1 VIPVM
6 RETLVEIERHSLAP
20 YAMRSESSRGRAHP
34 EPEHGYRTA
43 FQRDR
48 ERIIHTTAFRRLEY
62 KTQVFVVTEGDHYR
76 TRLTHT
82 IEVAQIGR
90 AIARALRAN
99 EDLTEAI
106 CLAHDLGHPPF
117 GHAGEEV
124 LNHLMEGR
132 GGFDHNAQS
141 LRVVD
146 HLEERYPGFRGLN
159 LTWEL
164 REGIIKHETDYD
176 ASDATAFEP
185 QLRPTLEAQIV
196 NFADEYAYSAADLE
210 DGLRSGILTPDALAG
225 IALWDEARGAVT
237 GKFDDLAR
245 HSLVRWLINRL
256 VTDLVEATR
265 DRIAKEKVD
274 SLEAVRRAP
283 RDIVG
288 PSQELQE
295 KTSELKAFLLQA
307 FYRNHR
313 LVRMSAKAKR
323 ILTDMF
329 TAYLDEPRQLQPDI
343 RRRAENEEGG
353 LERAV
358 CDYIAGMTD
367 RFALDEHARLF
378 DPSVAV

>member
-1 VIPVM
+1 M
-6 RETLVEIERHSLAP
+6 RETLEEYEEKTLAP
-20 YAMRSESSRGRAHP
+20 YAMRSRDSRGRTHS

-90 AIARALRAN
+90 AIARALGAN
-99 EDLTEAI
+99 QDLTEAI

-124 LNHLMEGR
+124 LNELMAGH

-146 HLEERYPGFRGLN
+146 WLEVRYAGFRGLN

-176 ASDATAFEP
+176 ASDAGGFEP
-185 QLRPTLEAQIV
+185 GLRPTLEAQIV
-196 NFADEYAYSAADLE
+196 NYADEYAYSAADLE
-210 DGLRSGILTPDALAG
+210 DGLRSGILTPDSLRG
-225 IALWDEARGAVT
+225 IALWEEAIAT
-237 GKFDDLAR
+237 LKLPFSDLAR
-245 HSLVRWLINRL
+245 HELIRWLINRL
-256 VTDLVEATR
+256 VSDLVSSTAR
-265 DRIAKEKVD
+265 RIDEGGIGSV
-274 SLEAVRRAP
+274 EAVRRAP
-283 RDIVG
+283 ENVVAPSEEMRD
-288 PSQELQE
+288 
-295 KTSELKAFLLQA
+295 KTAELKAFLLRN

-323 ILTDMF
+323 ILTNMF
-329 TAYLDEPRQLQPDI
+329 TAYLDEPRQLQPEI
-343 RRRAENEEGG
+343 RRRAEEEEGG
-353 LERAV
+353 LERV
-358 CDYIAGMTD
+358 LCDYIAGMTD

>member
-1 VIPVM
+1 M